1 METAMLVQ
9 GLRVGVV
16 VAALGAIG
24 ILFLRLSWAERHASM
39 LPVDVDHT
47 RHTEAPTLDPFANP
61 RAAGVWAVTIV
72 LSIIFIAAGIPKLG
86 GVEIAMHRFE
96 QWGYPEW
103 FRQLIGGAEFM
114 GAILLLI
121 PRTAFYAALALGAI
135 MLGSIFTHMVHA
147 QYAMALIPLVCF
159 GALTYIASERREALP

>member
-39 LPVDVDHT
+39 LPGDVDHT
-47 RHTEAPTLDPFANP
+47 LHTEAPSLNPFANP

-72 LSIIFIAAGIPKLG
+72 LSIIYIASGIPKLG
-86 GVEIAMHRFE
+86 GVEIALRGKQE
-96 QWGYPEW
+96 VD
-103 FRQLIGGAEFM
+103 RISVLVDGAVQVSP
-114 GAILLLI
+114 L
-121 PRTAFYAALALGAI
+121 AADLDVG
-135 MLGSIFTHMVHA
+135 
-147 QYAMALIPLVCF
+147 LVN
-159 GALTYIASERREALP
+159 PD